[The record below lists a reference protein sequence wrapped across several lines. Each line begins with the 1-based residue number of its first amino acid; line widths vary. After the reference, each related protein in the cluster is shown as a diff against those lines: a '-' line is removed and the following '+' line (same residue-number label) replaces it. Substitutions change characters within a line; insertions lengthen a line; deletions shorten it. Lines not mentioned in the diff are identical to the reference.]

1 MDKKRFMDIDKE
13 ILNKTTKCEKDF
25 NCLQN
30 KTHVY
35 CQVDSCLNYEVHFI
49 KCKNEEY
56 CIYRMSFGE
65 SFICNCPT
73 RKEIFN
79 KYGK

>member
-1 MDKKRFMDIDKE
+1 MDIDKE
-13 ILNKTTKCEKDF
+13 ILKSTTKCEKDF
-25 NCLQN
+25 
-30 KTHVY
+30 
-35 CQVDSCLNYEVHFI
+35 SCLRDKKHIFCKVEFCINDEVHFI
-49 KCKNEEY
+49 KCLNEEY
-56 CIYRMSFGE
+56 CTYKMSFGE

>member
-1 MDKKRFMDIDKE
+1 MDINKE
-13 ILNKTTKCEKDF
+13 ILKRTTKCEKDF
-25 NCLQN
+25 NCL
-30 KTHVY
+30 KDEKHVY
-35 CQVDSCLNYEVHFI
+35 CKVERCVSDKVHFI
-49 KCKNEEY
+49 QCLIDGY